1 MKNIKERVEFR
12 YYEVEKNFPVIA
24 LLGERW
30 EVLYGTDPMHFH
42 NCMEIGYCYNGS
54 GEMWCGKDRLPYQ
67 NRTVTVIPR
76 NFPHRTSGNGDEIQ
90 KWEYLYIDTEQIFQ
104 VVFKNRQSWTDGM
117 KRRLQ
122 SRCMAIDYEK
132 QPEISLLVRLILDEM
147 RTKKTVYK
155 DSVKG
160 CLVSLFMYIARL
172 NNSGPVY
179 EKDIPAETVFETFRK
194 SLDFIDRHYMD
205 DISVNQLIEISN
217 MSESHYRRKFREYM
231 NTSPAEYINLVRI
244 DHACEL
250 LHNTTERI
258 ENIAVAT
265 GFQTTGTMIRN
276 FKKMLGMSPGEWR
289 KKAREGQANL
299 LNYRIS
305 ILKGW

>member
-30 EVLYGTDPMHFH
+30 EVIYGTDPMHFH

-54 GEMWCGKDRLPYQ
+54 GEMWCGKDRLPYR

-147 RTKKTVYK
+147 RTKKTFYK

-179 EKDIPAETVFETFRK
+179 EKDIPAETV
-194 SLDFIDRHYMD
+194 
-205 DISVNQLIEISN
+205 
-217 MSESHYRRKFREYM
+217 
-231 NTSPAEYINLVRI
+231 
-244 DHACEL
+244 
-250 LHNTTERI
+250 
-258 ENIAVAT
+258 
-265 GFQTTGTMIRN
+265 
-276 FKKMLGMSPGEWR
+276 
-289 KKAREGQANL
+289 
-299 LNYRIS
+299 
-305 ILKGW
+305 